1 MSESFI
7 KFDAFWYVKSGTLVR
22 STNISEEN
30 DASFFR
36 AEACFINKYNI

>member
-22 STNISEEN
+22 EYQY
-30 DASFFR
+30 FGG
-36 AEACFINKYNI
+36 K